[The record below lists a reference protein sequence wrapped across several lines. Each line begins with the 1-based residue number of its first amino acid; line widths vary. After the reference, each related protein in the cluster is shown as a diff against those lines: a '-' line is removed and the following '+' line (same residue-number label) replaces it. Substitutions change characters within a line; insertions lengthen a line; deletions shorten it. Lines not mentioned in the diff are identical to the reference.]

1 MSGNIRLIAG
11 AMGALGFAAVLAL
24 AAPPAAV
31 MEIDLGLWEVSSHPQ
46 ISGAPAI
53 PESQLAQLSPER
65 RAMLEAALARAA
77 QPRKFKECMTAEKRT
92 QGFGSHDMQRSGCK
106 VTVVTNTSSEYQMHR
121 ECTTEK
127 RKTSE
132 SGHFKLD
139 GRRRV
144 SGTVD
149 LVRSAEGETTT
160 MHNSIEAKW
169 LSADCGDVK
178 TFQMEK

>member
-1 MSGNIRLIAG
+1 
-11 AMGALGFAAVLAL
+11 
-24 AAPPAAV
+24 
-31 MEIDLGLWEVSSHPQ
+31 
-46 ISGAPAI
+46 
-53 PESQLAQLSPER
+53 
-65 RAMLEAALARAA
+65 
-77 QPRKFKECMTAEKRT
+77 FKECMTAEKRT

-106 VTVVTNTSSEYQMHR
+106 VTVVTNTSGEYEMHR

-127 RKTSE
+127 GKTSE